1 MILLFDF
8 YFQLSINSVINI
20 LLNVVL
26 VLPQIFNFL
35 FFSFLLGQQ
44 QDKKPEGKEKNEQEE
59 DLEIEIK
66 QMINSR
72 MLQCRN
78 SVLASQIQK
87 AFPGV
92 QNPIRRNT
100 LPAVLC
106 EISEGSLLEES
117 NEKKEITFKIPQN
130 STVSDKVNMR
140 SLFIFTHSIH
150 I

>member
-8 YFQLSINSVINI
+8 YFQLSINCVIKI
-20 LLNVVL
+20 LINVVL

-35 FFSFLLGQQ
+35 LLGQQ

-117 NEKKEITFKIPQN
+117 KEKKEITFKIPQN

>member
-8 YFQLSINSVINI
+8 YFQLSINCVINI
-20 LLNVVL
+20 LINVVL

-35 FFSFLLGQQ
+35 LLGQQ

-117 NEKKEITFKIPQN
+117 KEKKEITFKILQN